1 MSTKVVGWVVTV
13 DDGTALGDDHG
24 AITIYSQYDEAV
36 RASGSNGHIRPAVQ
50 PRDSTAP
57 RRGGRRKQQS
67 EES

>member
-1 MSTKVVGWVVTV
+1 MSTKVVGWVVTG

-50 PRDSTAP
+50 PRTERTVTP
-57 RRGGRRKQQS
+57 RGRRKAQQ